1 MRSELN
7 YGIQICTQK
16 RAVFYMKVKNQIA
29 STESEF
35 QRIDILDTEEFG
47 KVLVVLDG
55 ELMITQKR

>member
-16 RAVFYMKVKNQIA
+16 RAVFYESKNQIA

-47 KVLVVLDG
+47 KVLVC
-55 ELMITQKR
+55 LMVS